1 MQKNT
6 NTEIEKII
14 RKYRVLIPIYLIVL
28 YFIMFFLEFYIYGN
42 VVDGMFTPAI
52 GTLGLV
58 IMLGGFLIGV
68 LNEVAKALQDRVNN
82 SDSDSDTK
90 L

>member
-1 MQKNT
+1 MQKK
-6 NTEIEKII
+6 TEVITII
-14 RKYRVLIPIYLIVL
+14 RKYRVLIPIYLIAL
-28 YFIMFFLEFYIYGN
+28 YFIMFFLELYIYGN

-58 IMLGGFLIGV
+58 IMLGGFLMGV
-68 LNEVAKALQDRVNN
+68 LNEVAEALQAT
-82 SDSDSDTK
+82 DSDKDTK